1 MDSGTR
7 RWRLVRATATA
18 IPPSV
23 RRFNARA
30 RARRWRRARPL
41 IVIAAVLVLV
51 AGLGYAGY
59 GTSLLGVAHVEVR
72 GAGFVKATDIRTAA
86 AVRPGEPFLGLDT
99 GAVARRVEGLV
110 GVAHADVSRRLPS
123 TVIIDVRL
131 RTPVAAV
138 PVTAS
143 QPGAASHPAAVT
155 KSPTATKTPTPTK
168 TPTAPTSYRLVDA
181 SGVAFRTVGRVP
193 PGVVV
198 VDLTNPGPDD
208 PATVGALAVLAS
220 LPPILRDK
228 VDHVSA
234 RTPVEIQLMLTGGR
248 EIVWGDATDNAT
260 KARVA
265 SSLLGRS
272 GTVIDVSAPNV
283 VTVH

>member
-1 MDSGTR
+1 VIDPGTR
-7 RWRLVRATATA
+7 RWRLVRATAMA

-30 RARRWRRARPL
+30 RARRWRSARPL
-41 IVIAAVLVLV
+41 IVIAAVLVVV

-59 GTSLLGVAHVEVR
+59 GTSLLSVSHVEVR
-72 GAGFVKATDIRTAA
+72 GAGFVGATDVRTAA
-86 AVRPGEPFLGLDT
+86 AVRAGEPFLGVDT
-99 GAVARRVEGLV
+99 GAVARRVEGLL
-110 GVAHADVSRRLPS
+110 GVAHADVSRHLPS
-123 TVIIDVRL
+123 TVVIDVRL
-131 RTPVAAV
+131 RTPVIAVPLAVSHAAV
-138 PVTAS
+138 
-143 QPGAASHPAAVT
+143 
-155 KSPTATKTPTPTK
+155 ATKTPP
-168 TPTAPTSYRLVDA
+168 APTSYRLVDMT
-181 SGVAFRTVGRVP
+181 GVAFRTVARLP
-193 PGVVV
+193 AGVVV

-208 PATVGALAVLAS
+208 PSTAGALAVLAA
-220 LPPILRDK
+220 LPPNLRDK

-234 RTPVEIQLMLTGGR
+234 RTPAQIQLMLTGGR

-283 VTVH
+283 VTVR

>member
-1 MDSGTR
+1 VIDPGTR

-30 RARRWRRARPL
+30 RARRWRSARQL
-41 IVIAAVLVLV
+41 VVIAAVLVV
-51 AGLGYAGY
+51 AAGLAYVGY
-59 GTSLLGVAHVEVR
+59 GTSLLGVSHIEIR
-72 GAGFVKATDIRTAA
+72 GAGFVSATDIRTAA
-86 AVRPGEPFLGLDT
+86 ALRPGEPFLGVDT
-99 GAVARRVEGLV
+99 GAVARRVQGLV
-110 GVAHADVSRRLPS
+110 GVAHADVSRHLPS
-123 TVIIDVRL
+123 TVVIDVRL

-138 PVTAS
+138 PVA
-143 QPGAASHPAAVT
+143 PVPAPAAG
-155 KSPTATKTPTPTK
+155 SKTPTSR
-168 TPTAPTSYRLVDA
+168 TPPSYRLVDA
-181 SGVAFRTVGRVP
+181 GGVAFRTVGSVP

-198 VDLTNPGPDD
+198 VDVTNPGPDD
-208 PATVGALAVLAS
+208 PSTVGALAVLAS
-220 LPPILRDK
+220 LPADLRDK

-234 RTPVEIQLMLTGGR
+234 RTPVEIQLILTDGR
-248 EIVWGDATDNAT
+248 EIGWGDATDNAT

-272 GTVIDVSAPNV
+272 GKVIDVSAPNV

>member
-1 MDSGTR
+1 VIDPGTR

-30 RARRWRRARPL
+30 RARRWRSVRPL
-41 IVIAAVLVLV
+41 MAIAAVLVV
-51 AGLGYAGY
+51 AAGLGYVGFS
-59 GTSLLGVAHVEVR
+59 TSLLGVSHVEVR
-72 GAGFVKATDIRTAA
+72 GAGFVSATDIRTAA
-86 AVRPGEPFLGLDT
+86 GVRAGEPFLGVDT
-99 GAVARRVEGLV
+99 DAVARRVEGLV
-110 GVAHADVSRRLPS
+110 GVAHADVSRHLPS
-123 TVIIDVRL
+123 TVVIDVRL

-138 PVTAS
+138 PVPVAS
-143 QPGAASHPAAVT
+143 VPGAAGHG
-155 KSPTATKTPTPTK
+155 KT
-168 TPTAPTSYRLVDA
+168 PTSYRLVDA
-181 SGVAFRTVGRVP
+181 SGVAFRTVGSVP
-193 PGVVV
+193 VGVVV

-208 PATVGALAVLAS
+208 PSTVGALAVLAS
-220 LPPILRDK
+220 LPPGLRDK

-234 RTPVEIQLMLTGGR
+234 LTPVEIHLVLTGGR

-272 GTVIDVSAPNV
+272 GRVIDVSAPNV
-283 VTVH
+283 VTVQ